1 MNGKFRVLACLA
13 AGGLIGLA
21 TGAGTTATRVAAAG
35 VPALTANWYES
46 APYYL
51 TLDTGAPDL
60 TQVMA
65 ATGQRA
71 FEMAFILA
79 PNGGGCTPTWDGT
92 DPVASDTQVGP
103 VIAAVRA
110 AGGDVSVSAGGFAG
124 TKLGQ
129 ACGGAAAT
137 AAAYQ
142 SVVGAYGLHAIDFDL
157 EEPEIENATAI
168 ANELGAAQILQ
179 RNDAGLLV
187 TITIPATTSG
197 ANWFGQQLLNEAKS
211 LGFVP
216 DDYSIMP
223 FDGGFS
229 GASSQVNALQGFH
242 SQLTTTFGWSDA
254 AAWQHEGVSSMNGR
268 SDSAEIF
275 SQSDFQTVLSFATS
289 NGMSRYTFWSV
300 NRDRQCNPPNSGTTS
315 SECSSVSQN
324 AWDFTAFTVQFAH
337 ATPTSPPAS
346 PPPLNSGKCVAAW
359 SSTAIYVGGN
369 MASFGGHNWT
379 ARWWTQGD
387 TPGGSAGVWSDDGPC
402 TA

>member
-1 MNGKFRVLACLA
+1 MHRTLRVLACLA
-13 AGGLIGLA
+13 AGALIGLA
-21 TGAGTTATRVAAAG
+21 GGAGASRGSAAAG
-35 VPALTANWYES
+35 AAQPLTANWYES

-51 TLDTGAPDL
+51 TLDGGPPDL
-60 TQVMA
+60 AQVMA
-65 ATGQRA
+65 ATGQKA

-92 DPVASDTQVGP
+92 DPVASDTQVSSIIG
-103 VIAAVRA
+103 AVRA

-129 ACGGAAAT
+129 TCSGAATT

-142 SVVGAYGLHAIDFDL
+142 SVISTYGLHAIDFDL

-179 RNDAGLLV
+179 KNNAGLFV
-187 TITIPATTSG
+187 SVTIPATTSG

-229 GASSQVNALQGFH
+229 GAGSQVSALQGFH
-242 SQLTTTFGWSDA
+242 SQLTTTFGWSSS

-268 SDSAEIF
+268 TDSAEIF
-275 SQSDFQTVLSFATS
+275 SQGDFQSVLSFATS

-300 NRDRQCNPPNSGTTS
+300 NRDRQCSPPNNGTTS
-315 SECSSVSQN
+315 SECSSVTQN
-324 AWDFTAFTVQFAH
+324 AWDFTAFTVQFAR
-337 ATPTSPPAS
+337 ATPTTAPAP
-346 PPPLNSGKCVAAW
+346 PPPLNSGQCVAVW
-359 SSTAIYVGGN
+359 VSTSIYVAGN

-387 TPGGSAGVWSDDGPC
+387 TPGGSAGVWTDDGPC
-402 TA
+402 T

>member
-1 MNGKFRVLACLA
+1 MNRMLRVLACLA
-13 AGGLIGLA
+13 AGALIGF
-21 TGAGTTATRVAAAG
+21 TGRGSAAAAG
-35 VPALTANWYES
+35 PLTANWYES

-51 TLDTGAPDL
+51 TLDPGAPNL

-65 ATGQRA
+65 ATGQKA

-79 PNGGGCTPTWDGT
+79 PNGGGCTATWDGT

-103 VIAAVRA
+103 IIAAVRA
-110 AGGDVSVSAGGFAG
+110 AGGDVSVSAGGFGG

-129 ACGGAAAT
+129 TCSGAAAT

-142 SVVGAYGLHAIDFDL
+142 GAISAYGLHAIDFDL

-179 RNDAGLLV
+179 RNNPGLLV
-187 TITIPATTSG
+187 TVTIPATTSG

-216 DDYSIMP
+216 ADYSIMP

-229 GASSQVNALQGFH
+229 GASSQISALQGLH
-242 SQLTTTFGWSDA
+242 SQLTTTFGWSGA
-254 AAWQHEGVSSMNGR
+254 AAWQHEGVSAMNGR
-268 SDSAEIF
+268 TDSAEIF

-300 NRDRQCNPPNSGTTS
+300 NRDRPCNPPISTTS
-315 SECSSVSQN
+315 SECSTVTQN
-324 AWDFTAFTVQFAH
+324 AWDFTAFTVQFAN
-337 ATPTSPPAS
+337 ATPTTPPAP
-346 PPPLNSGKCVAAW
+346 PPPLNSGKCVAPW
-359 SSTAIYVGGN
+359 SSAAIFVGGD

-379 ARWWTQGD
+379 AKWWTQGD
-387 TPGGSAGVWSDDGPC
+387 TPGGSAGVWTDDGPC
-402 TA
+402 TP